1 MSTRH
6 LIGNRK
12 RKGISPVIATVML
25 VAVAVVIAAALAGF
39 SGSLFGSYSSGPQV
53 KIQSMSLNTDGV
65 GAIVMSNNGNSDDSV
80 IKVEVKNVGTVSST
94 SGIGGITVGGVD
106 GGLVEANSF
115 QQQVDFDLAVGG
127 ATPPVAASGQQV
139 TAVITMASGATI
151 TQTITV
157 VAP

>member
-53 KIQSMSLNTDGV
+53 KIQSMEVNTLGV
-65 GAIVMSNNGNSDDSV
+65 GTIVMSNNGNSDDAV
-80 IKVEVKNVGTVSST
+80 VKVDVKNVGVAIANPPTNDQ
-94 SGIGGITVGGVD
+94 IYVGVVGTEGV
-106 GGLVEANSF
+106 VTANSF
-115 QQQVDFDLAVGG
+115 QQTVNFELDTTGFL
-127 ATPPVAASGQQV
+127 PPSSGQVV
-139 TAVITMASGATI
+139 TATITMASGATI
-151 TQTITV
+151 TQTIPV
-157 VAP
+157 VS

>member
-1 MSTRH
+1 MSNRH

-53 KIQSMSLNTDGV
+53 KIQSMSLDIT
-65 GAIVMSNNGNSDDSV
+65 GAGTIVMSNNGNSDDSV
-80 IKVEVKNVGTVSST
+80 VKVEVKNVGTADG
-94 SGIGGITVGGVD
+94 SGLVGTITN
-106 GGLVEANSF
+106 GLVEANSF
-115 QQQVDFDLAVGG
+115 QQLVTFDLGTDLAFD
-127 ATPPVAASGQQV
+127 APASGQQV
-139 TAVITMASGATI
+139 TTVISMASGATI

-157 VAP
+157 VA

>member
-53 KIQSMSLNTDGV
+53 KIQTMSLNTAGL
-65 GAIVMSNNGNSDDSV
+65 GEIVMSNNGNSDDGV
-80 IKVEVKNVGTVSST
+80 VKVEVKNVGTVSDEAT
-94 SGIGGITVGGVD
+94 HANIYVGAIGTAPVVQ
-106 GGLVEANSF
+106 ANSF
-115 QQQVDFDLAVGG
+115 QQSITFNLAGD
-127 ATPPVAASGQQV
+127 AAFVAPTSGQQV
-139 TAVITMASGATI
+139 TATITMASGATI
-151 TQTITV
+151 TQTLTV
-157 VAP
+157 VA